1 MSLIGSVPTPYIFD
15 DRADFRD
22 AAAQIQA
29 IYELTSEER
38 KRLGRS
44 AREWTLSDEAMMTS
58 TNMSKNVI
66 KYINQTFDTWIPRKS
81 YDFIQIKELSAK
93 QNKTII
99 SL

>member
-22 AAAQIQA
+22 AAAQIRT
-29 IYELTSEER
+29 IYDLDPKER
-38 KRLGRS
+38 KRLGKS

-58 TNMSKNVI
+58 TNMGKNVI
-66 KYINQTFDTWIPRKS
+66 KYIDQTFDTWVPRKS
-81 YDFIQIKELSAK
+81 HDFIKIEELSAK
-93 QNKTII
+93 QNKTVI